1 MPRFFKTSLILLA
14 LNALLFACFVYLRKK
29 ESPQALP
36 LPGQV
41 ADFNWNNI
49 SKVEMT
55 GPFLPEKRLFQ
66 KEEHKWYI
74 SQPIHWPANPYA
86 LLMLLNKLQF
96 LNTSTILNQEDWVKT
111 QTPLA
116 DYGLAEPRLA
126 ISIWEGE
133 KKQTFALGDAIAP
146 GKYLYVLSPDKE
158 HIFRADKE
166 LFDLSTMPLDHFQQQ
181 TLFEAS
187 HFEIDGLRI
196 KSEEKNL
203 IIILSKEGNAWR
215 FEAPIQAQANKALVE
230 ETLHELLSLR
240 INRFLLNKEGDIA
253 RAHLHSPKARVTLLG
268 PSYRQTLRI
277 GDVYNDLEEYEAK
290 LDENDTAFTIPKA
303 IVDKILLSQ
312 ELLRDRQFFKF
323 KVLSV
328 NSIVIE
334 GKGSKLSLQKLE
346 SGHWT
351 CRSAGV
357 STLQLDSDAVDAELI
372 NAALLRLK
380 ALRATTFLS
389 DTPSELD
396 LETFGLNEPQALIS
410 LDCLD
415 AAKTL
420 ILGRYT
426 EDGNY
431 LYAKTA
437 DSSSVY
443 EVPAD
448 VLSVFPPDLL
458 YYHKRKLFEL
468 DKDAELKSLDIIK
481 IGQERPLL
489 SLNLQ
494 DSKEDLLALL
504 PDYSNNQRRNLSD
517 FIDLLKDFRVHSLI
531 SREFSETGLS
541 FQGQTVDWS
550 YLVRLSSVSKELGKE
565 EKTLSFYFSKR
576 LGGNLQIGT
585 SPDLQSTFRLSQE
598 MMDALFAVTFE
609 KKPIRVED
617 LPKLEAA
624 LEPSEK
630 AASAEPALE

>member
-14 LNALLFACFVYLRKK
+14 LNALLFLCFVYLRKK
-29 ESPQALP
+29 ESPQVLP

-55 GPFLPEKRLFQ
+55 GPFLSEKRLFQ
-66 KEEHKWYI
+66 KEEQNWYI

-86 LLMLLNKLQF
+86 VLMLLNKLQF

-133 KKQTFALGDAIAP
+133 KKQTFALGDTIAP
-146 GKYLYVLSPDKE
+146 GKYMYVLSPDKE

-230 ETLHELLSLR
+230 EILHELLTLK

-253 RAHLHSPKARVTLLG
+253 RAHLHSPKMRITLLG

-290 LDENDTAFTIPKA
+290 LDENDTVFTIPNS
-303 IVDKILLSQ
+303 IVDRLLLAQ

-323 KVLSV
+323 KVPLI
-328 NSIVIE
+328 NSMAIE
-334 GKGSKLSLQKLE
+334 RKGSKLTLQKLE

-351 CRSAGV
+351 CRSSEPSA
-357 STLQLDSDAVDAELI
+357 LQLDSDAVDADLI
-372 NAALLRLK
+372 EAALLRLK
-380 ALRATTFLS
+380 GLQATAFLS

-396 LETFGLNEPQALIS
+396 LETFGLNEPQAVIS

-415 AAKTL
+415 ASKTL

-426 EDGNY
+426 EDQKY

-437 DSSSVY
+437 DSPSIY

-458 YYHKRKLFEL
+458 HYHKRKLFEL
-468 DKDAELKSLDIIK
+468 PKDSELKSLDIIK

-489 SLNLQ
+489 NLNFQ

-504 PDYSNNQRRNLSD
+504 PDYSNNQRRNLKD

-531 SREFSETGLS
+531 SRDFSETGLS
-541 FQGQTVDWS
+541 FEGQSVGWS
-550 YLVRLSSVSKELGKE
+550 YLVRLSFVSKELGKE
-565 EKTLSFYFSKR
+565 EKTLSFYCSKR

-585 SPDLQSTFRLSQE
+585 SPDLQCTFRLNQE

-609 KKPIRVED
+609 KQPMRAED
-617 LPKLEAA
+617 LQKLEASLDASAQA
-624 LEPSEK
+624 LSSEPS
-630 AASAEPALE
+630 LE